1 MFSVVIPGFTPAIS
15 QFQPIGIDSVTGQAQ
30 RFGLSIPLPANFV
43 VQSLCIFFA
52 LPPQQ
57 SLHQILPPTHGCS
70 IYLSDNAQNWEY
82 MGCLTHA
89 KPSILINPP
98 LTYDSSSQNQNFS
111 MLGQQQQ
118 IQQQQQQHMLHIGIA
133 LEPIE
138 TLQNL
143 EQGHMRAE
151 QNQSNQVASLVQY
164 LARNLFN
171 FMTSFTRTLDNREM
185 IVLPTNAL
193 DTWMRKMNTKL
204 QNDPYFWKRSS
215 E

>member
-1 MFSVVIPGFTPAIS
+1 
-15 QFQPIGIDSVTGQAQ
+15 
-30 RFGLSIPLPANFV
+30 
-43 VQSLCIFFA
+43 
-52 LPPQQ
+52 
-57 SLHQILPPTHGCS
+57 
-70 IYLSDNAQNWEY
+70 
-82 MGCLTHA
+82 
-89 KPSILINPP
+89 
-98 LTYDSSSQNQNFS
+98 
-111 MLGQQQQ
+111 
-118 IQQQQQQHMLHIGIA
+118 MLHIGIA